1 MKYQLSKLEQI
12 EPREI
17 IHPEEEWFGTWLM
30 DPKNLVQLSTV
41 VGVKF
46 AYGPVAESPG
56 APRSC
61 IVLHDVTTR
70 QPVYIHPRVDRL
82 NEAYLAGLFR
92 YLTQCEAGV
101 FLWVATKIDDKLKET
116 IKWLNSITNDSVQ
129 FFAIRVNF
137 WRIGHSVPA
146 PIFHVECAPV
156 DWHSPVGLALPT
168 NKSVSLT
175 SHSTVSLSQPSELE
189 VAAAPVEAENTQD
202 PLKSSAVLTPE
213 AGDPPFS
220 GAASSLTQDTELR
233 SDEPAQVND
242 TLFPVMPTI
251 PLSTVESNALNEDV
265 PLLNARAEFE
275 YETSPNEIN
284 TNQTLGEHATI
295 NEESVRVA
303 GLDDAHG
310 DIPDERETSI
320 GNINTIDENTT
331 WKEHE
336 GVQNNLLEYDTTPAI
351 NFGEHTYKSES
362 DNAVD
367 NRGAAHGQHLQNLQQ
382 PQQDSQQVKDP
393 PRERRTSFL
402 EGFLQ
407 RARGRPAPTEE
418 FSTPPTSFDS
428 LSDPPALRDSAIS
441 SSGRRWPQR
450 QVLPVPATWP
460 EDLDSQLEVITNFWK
475 ELNDLIAQRRG
486 ALRPTLAFPQM
497 WITFPTGHPD
507 YVLAAEL
514 NPEAHVALVKLR
526 LSGKTSADDFA
537 ILESHHHQIE
547 SQVGQS
553 LLWQHNADERV
564 ICAERHGVDIT
575 SPRDWRSTQQWM
587 ADVLE
592 QMYQL
597 VTRWTS

>member
-17 IHPEEEWFGTWLM
+17 IQPEEEWFGSWLM

-41 VGVKF
+41 IGAKF

-70 QPVYIHPRVDRL
+70 QPVYIHPRVDTL
-82 NEAYLAGLFR
+82 SEAYLAGLFR

-116 IKWLNSITNDSVQ
+116 IRWLNSITNDSVQ

-137 WRIGHSVPA
+137 WRIGHSIPA

-156 DWHSPVGLALPT
+156 GWHSPVGVVLPT

-175 SHSTVSLSQPSELE
+175 AHGAASVNPIPELE
-189 VAAAPVEAENTQD
+189 VATAPAQTDVIPDT
-202 PLKSSAVLTPE
+202 LKSNPVQSSE
-213 AGDPPFS
+213 AGDTHYLVD
-220 GAASSLTQDTELR
+220 ASALTPDTEQSSNEL
-233 SDEPAQVND
+233 AMVND
-242 TLFPVMPTI
+242 TLLPATPAAA
-251 PLSTVESNALNEDV
+251 ESQDLNDDV
-265 PLLNARAEFE
+265 PLLSTRADFD
-275 YETSPNEIN
+275 YEPSLHENTTSP
-284 TNQTLGEHATI
+284 TLGESSAAS
-295 NEESVRVA
+295 EESVTVVGEDRTY
-303 GLDDAHG
+303 G
-310 DIPDERETSI
+310 DTSFEHETI
-320 GNINTIDENTT
+320 HADNNTLDENST
-331 WKEHE
+331 WKDRE
-336 GVQNNLLEYDTTPAI
+336 GVQNSLLEHDSTQTI
-351 NFGEHTYKSES
+351 GHGEHNSKSES
-362 DNAVD
+362 DNSV
-367 NRGAAHGQHLQNLQQ
+367 NSRVAAHVQHV
-382 PQQDSQQVKDP
+382 QQDSQQVKDP

-407 RARGRPAPTEE
+407 RARGRPAPSEE
-418 FSTPPTSFDS
+418 FPVPPASFDS
-428 LSDPPALRDSAIS
+428 LSDPPALRDSAYNAA
-441 SSGRRWPQR
+441 GRRWPQR

-460 EDLDSQLEVITNFWK
+460 DDLDSQLEVITNFWK

-486 ALRPTLAFPQM
+486 VLRPTLAFPQM

-537 ILESHHHQIE
+537 LLESHHHQIE